1 MTDPTFSDDVG
12 LQGNAGPLVVSGD
25 GLAVPVPSGLA
36 VTFLDV
42 VLNAPGPEGLAARF
56 RFVAPQIKGGAVEF
70 EVASADMAHLCQ
82 NFALQRVAKFG
93 PVPSQIIISL
103 SDSAVPFGEAA
114 PDVTQFFE
122 AYRIEDE
129 RCIWE
134 AF

>member
-1 MTDPTFSDDVG
+1 MTDPTFSDDAG
-12 LQGNAGPLVVSGD
+12 LQGDAGPLVVSGD
-25 GLAVPVPSGLA
+25 GLAVPVPS
-36 VTFLDV
+36 
-42 VLNAPGPEGLAARF
+42 GLAARF